1 MIAVDSQSARCSMA
15 PSTANPWS
23 SAAAAGAGPGIR
35 PAYVAW
41 APVGVVMAAILAAPP
56 ADVYGTLAR
65 SAQLAELV
73 GRGLVGWQQHGEVLL
88 LVAGSGERDDVEAER
103 SRGRVLVTLAV
114 AAESR
119 GRVLLPELGEL
130 GAGGGEGGDEL
141 GAAGIAGVLG
151 QARAKLSDELAGFLG
166 PVDDQGA
173 GRIGGEEQPQH
184 VALAGRAGVKAAVQE
199 RVGLVVGEQ
208 VPPGIGDEGGTG
220 VKGLNETPQG
230 VIDFRRPDGPGRQ
243 GEARHG
249 EQVLALGRG
258 HPQHARQA
266 LDHLA
271 AGADV
276 TALLEPGVP
285 GDADPGQLCQFLP
298 AQTGGPPPGPR
309 PQADADRVGGL
320 AP

>member
-15 PSTANPWS
+15 PSTANPWL
-23 SAAAAGAGPGIR
+23 SAAAAGSGPGIR

-41 APVGVVMAAILAAPP
+41 APVGVVMAAILAAPR

-73 GRGLVGWQQHGEVLL
+73 GGGLVGWQQHGEALL
-88 LVAGSGERDDVEAER
+88 LVAGSRERDDVEAER
-103 SRGRVLVTLAV
+103 PHGRVLVILAV

-130 GAGGGEGGDEL
+130 GAGRGEGGDEL
-141 GAAGIAGVLG
+141 GAAGVTGILG
-151 QARAKLSDELAGFLG
+151 QARAKLADELAGFLG

-173 GRIGGEEQPQH
+173 AGVGGEEQPQH
-184 VALAGRAGVKAAVQE
+184 VALGGRA
-199 RVGLVVGEQ
+199 
-208 VPPGIGDEGGTG
+208 G

-249 EQVLALGRG
+249 EQVLPLGRG

-271 AGADV
+271 ADADV

-285 GDADPGQLCQFLP
+285 GDADPGQLRQFLP